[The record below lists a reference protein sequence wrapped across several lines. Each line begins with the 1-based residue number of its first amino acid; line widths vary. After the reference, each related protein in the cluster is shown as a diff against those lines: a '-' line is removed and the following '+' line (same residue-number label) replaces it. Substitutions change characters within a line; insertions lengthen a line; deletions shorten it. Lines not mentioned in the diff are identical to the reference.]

1 MRSFLVGLL
10 LLALTSVSFGQ
21 VTGEVESIGFGGGW
35 YRPQCWTPM
44 VIRLRSQIS
53 DPAEYRIEVHQ
64 HDLDFDHVIYVKDGI
79 TLNGQATQRW
89 ELCFLPEPIHGGLP
103 EMSARD
109 LQDRLRVYLTNKE
122 GTRQLLQL
130 PITSPVQSLEAQA
143 AMMGF
148 GMGKASKLV
157 LLVNDGSSHPQL
169 SEGSYDKAI
178 GLVERPQP
186 VTVRPGALPQ
196 SALAYQAVDAVVWLS
211 GDAHA
216 LSEEGSKQ
224 LTALQDWVRQG
235 GTLIVCQPSIDA
247 ERARIEPFADMLP
260 IQWKVD
266 GEWKVG
272 VHEKNDLQPLR
283 GLAVA
288 KNPST
293 DWERFWNLK
302 GPFAFAKAVA
312 KPNAIVETD
321 DWIEWDKSGK
331 DRSPYIARGPYG
343 LGCVTWVAQ
352 NLGDSAITGGTNTIG
367 WQYVWDHVFGWK
379 NEDRLP
385 NDRIP
390 TDETNYTG
398 DIYSDMGSTMN
409 KGVEF
414 GAKGT
419 GLIALAIIF
428 FVIYWIVAGPG
439 SYLFLAG
446 KKRKEMSWA
455 AFGAAALVATLLT
468 VLVVRLVLRGSP
480 EIHHATDVRIVQ
492 GSQEPQPAI
501 AISKIGLYIPRD
513 GNQTLSLPD
522 TSNQFVSDISPLA
535 VVPSNI
541 ENDYPANLD
550 YQIPV
555 PDTAGTGGAGIDVPF
570 RSTLKKLQATW
581 AGDSSKVIRGNNVQL
596 LLEGALP
603 SKTLKGTLDNLTG
616 VDLKNV
622 YIAFHDPSAPAHN
635 GEDYVIFFPSWP
647 GSGPEVHQDLTE
659 LLGALQLP
667 PHGNMIEGMQFATPG
682 NDTRCWGDIAQR
694 WSFYWFKNR
703 SIEPGGMGQSRMVDD
718 LNDPIPASF
727 PMLSLFNRL
736 PPVKKSKD
744 PDIEPFTILRR
755 GARNIDMSA
764 AIAAGEMVV
773 LAQADNQPLP
783 FTFDVNGNKV
793 GGTGTVFYQFAL
805 PLERVAPPPPPAP
818 TTKP

>member
-1 MRSFLVGLL
+1 MRSFLVGFL
-10 LLALTSVSFGQ
+10 LLALASAGFAQ
-21 VTGEVESIGFGGGW
+21 VRGEVESIGFGDGW

-44 VIRLRSQIS
+44 VVRLQSQIS

-103 EMSARD
+103 ELSARD

-122 GTRQLLQL
+122 GTRQILQL
-130 PITSPVQSLEAQA
+130 PITSGVQSLEPQGLG
-143 AMMGF
+143 MGF
-148 GMGKASKLV
+148 GLTKGNKLV
-157 LLVNDGSSHPQL
+157 LVVNDGSSKPQL
-169 SEGSYDKAI
+169 SELSYEKSI
-178 GLVERPQP
+178 GIVERPLP
-186 VTVRPGALPQ
+186 MTVRPGSLPQ

-211 GDAHA
+211 GDANT
-216 LSEEGSKQ
+216 LSQEGSKQ

-260 IQWKVD
+260 VQWKVD
-266 GEWKVG
+266 GQWKVS
-272 VHEKNDLQPLR
+272 VHEKKDLQPLLH
-283 GLAVA
+283 LAA
-288 KNPST
+288 PRSKDGWGAN
-293 DWERFWNLK
+293 FWNLK

-312 KPNAIVETD
+312 KPGAVVETE
-321 DWIEWDKSGK
+321 DWIEWGEKPGT

-352 NLGDSAITGGTNTIG
+352 DLGSQAITGPNNPG
-367 WQYVWDHVFGWK
+367 WPYVWDHVFGWNK
-379 NEDRLP
+379 DDRLP
-385 NDRIP
+385 NDREP
-390 TDETNYTG
+390 KEEENYG
-398 DIYSDMGSTMN
+398 GEVYADLGSSLN

-419 GLIALAIIF
+419 SLIALAIIF

-446 KKRKEMSWA
+446 KKHKEMSWA
-455 AFGAAALVATLLT
+455 AFGAAALVATLIT

-480 EIHHATDVRIVQ
+480 EIHHSTDVRMVL

-522 TSNQFVSDISPLA
+522 TSNQFVSRISPLA
-535 VVPSNI
+535 VVPSNF

-555 PDTAGTGGAGIDVPF
+555 PDAGSASGVSVDVPF
-570 RSTLKKLQATW
+570 RSTLKKLQAIW
-581 AGDSSKVIRGNNVQL
+581 AGDSSKIIRGNNVQL
-596 LLEGALP
+596 LLDSARLN
-603 SKTLKGTLDNLTG
+603 GTLDNLTG

-622 YIAFHDPSAPAHN
+622 YIAFHDPSAL
-635 GEDYVIFFPSWP
+635 GGQGDDYVVFFPTWP
-647 GSGPEVHQDLTE
+647 GSGPQVHQDLGSLFT
-659 LLGALQLP
+659 ARMLP
-667 PHGNMIEGMQFATPG
+667 MRGGPADGTVTVEPG
-682 NDTRCWGDIAQR
+682 TDTNCRGDIRQQ
-694 WSFYWFKNR
+694 WSFYWFKHR
-703 SIEPGGMGQSRMVDD
+703 SIEPRGIGESKTVDD
-718 LNDPIPASF
+718 LGDPIPASF
-727 PMLSLFNRL
+727 PMLSLFDRL
-736 PPVKKSKD
+736 PPVKKDKSLSLD
-744 PDIEPFTILRR
+744 PYTLLRR
-755 GARNIDMSA
+755 GARNLNMSA
-764 AIAAGEMVV
+764 AMAAGELVV

-783 FTFDVNGNKV
+783 YTFDVNGDKV

-818 TTKP
+818 TIRHEGK

>member
-10 LLALTSVSFGQ
+10 LLALTSASFGQ
-21 VTGEVESIGFGGGW
+21 VRGEVESIGFGDGW

-44 VIRLRSQIS
+44 VVRLQSQIS

-148 GMGKASKLV
+148 GMGKGNKLV
-157 LLVNDGSSHPQL
+157 LVVNDGSSRPQL
-169 SEGSYDKAI
+169 SEVSYEKAI
-178 GLVERPQP
+178 GIVERPLP
-186 VTVRPGALPQ
+186 VTIRPGALPQ
-196 SALAYQAVDAVVWLS
+196 SALAYQSVDAVVWLS

-247 ERARIEPFADMLP
+247 ERLRIEPFADMLP
-260 IQWKVD
+260 IEWKVD
-266 GEWKVG
+266 GEWKVS
-272 VHEKNDLQPLR
+272 VHEKNNLQPLVR
-283 GLAVA
+283 LAA
-288 KNPST
+288 ART
-293 DWERFWNLK
+293 LDWDYSRFWNLK
-302 GPFAFAKAVA
+302 GPFTFAKAVA
-312 KPNAIVETD
+312 KPNAVVETD

-352 NLGDSAITGGTNTIG
+352 NLGDSSITGANTVG
-367 WQYVWDHVFGWK
+367 WQYVWDHVFGW
-379 NEDRLP
+379 NNDDHLP
-385 NDRIP
+385 NDR
-390 TDETNYTG
+390 TQKEEADYTG
-398 DIYSDMGSTMN
+398 DIYSDLGSAMN

-419 GLIALAIIF
+419 GLIALAIVF

-480 EIHHATDVRIVQ
+480 EIHHATDVRMVQ
-492 GSQEPQPAI
+492 ASQEPQPAI

-522 TSNQFVSDISPLA
+522 TSNQFVSRISPLA

-550 YQIPV
+550 YQIPI
-555 PDTAGTGGAGIDVPF
+555 PDAASASGVSVDVPF
-570 RSTLKKLQATW
+570 RSTLKKIQATW
-581 AGDSSKVIRGNNVQL
+581 AGDSSKTIRGNNVQL
-596 LLEGALP
+596 LLDTDP
-603 SKTLKGTLDNLTG
+603 KKMLKGTLDNLTG

-622 YIAFHDPSAPAHN
+622 YIAFEDPSGQGGK
-635 GEDYVIFFPSWP
+635 GEDYVIFLPSWP
-647 GSGPEVHQDLTE
+647 GSGPEVHHDLGSLFSARMLPMRGGPADGTLTE
-659 LLGALQLP
+659 
-667 PHGNMIEGMQFATPG
+667 NPG
-682 NDTRCWGDIAQR
+682 TDTTCWGNIRQQ

-703 SIEPGGMGQSRMVDD
+703 AIEPGGMGQSRTVDD
-718 LNDPIPASF
+718 LGDPIPSSF
-727 PMLSLFNRL
+727 PMLSLFDRL
-736 PPVKKSKD
+736 PPVKKNKD
-744 PDIEPFTILRR
+744 PDIDPFTLLRR
-755 GARNIDMSA
+755 GARNLDMSA

-783 FTFDVNGNKV
+783 YTFDVNGNKV

-805 PLERVAPPPPPAP
+805 PLERVAPPPPAP
-818 TTKP
+818 TTRP